1 MKHQGFLEYR
11 QFRYFKIATW
21 ACAIAS
27 ALYVWHRNYYFLNP
41 GKLGYGGTW
50 PGYALGTVS
59 ALLIIWLA
67 WLGIR
72 KRRYNSAV
80 STQAW
85 LSAHVYLGCAV
96 VILATLHSGFELGW
110 NTHSLTY
117 LLMWVVVG
125 SGIYGVIV
133 FRRVPTLLTESM
145 GDATLSSLMLQLQD
159 VDTEARRLALTLP
172 DAYNSLVRDAANT
185 TRLQGTAIQNLM
197 GTISH
202 NCATAQALSDIE
214 RLNQQLSAA
223 SAKAGREL
231 YGHMIRRNGLV
242 ERIRHVHFLMSKLRL
257 WLLLH
262 VPLAVALLIA
272 LVAHVVSVFI
282 YW

>member
-11 QFRYFKIATW
+11 HFRYLKIATW
-21 ACAIAS
+21 LCVLAS
-27 ALYVWHRNYYFLNP
+27 AVYIWHRNYYFLNP

-50 PGYALGTVS
+50 PGYFLGTVS
-59 ALLIIWLA
+59 ALLIFWLA

-72 KRRYNSAV
+72 KRRYDSAS

-96 VILATLHSGFELGW
+96 LVTSTLHSGFELGW

-125 SGIYGVIV
+125 SGVYGVIL
-133 FRRVPTLLTESM
+133 FRRVPSLLTESM

-159 VDTEARRLALTLP
+159 VDNDAKRLALTLP
-172 DAYNSLVRDAANT
+172 DAYNSLVLEAANK
-185 TRLQGTAIQNLM
+185 TRLQGTAWQSLT
-197 GTISH
+197 GSVAKH
-202 NCATAQALSDIE
+202 CATVRAITGIE
-214 RLNQQLSAA
+214 VLNQRLSA
-223 SAKAGREL
+223 SAAKTGREL

-242 ERIRHVHFLMSKLRL
+242 ERIRHIHFLMSKLKL

-262 VPLAVALLIA
+262 VPLAVALLVA
-272 LVAHVVSVFI
+272 LVAHVLSVFI